1 MTWTLTNAW
10 PKQITST
17 DMNSQSSEA
26 AIETIVFVHEGLKIE
41 AA

>member
-1 MTWTLTNAW
+1 VT
-10 PKQITST
+10 PT

-26 AIETIVFVHEGLKIE
+26 AIETIVLVHEGLRIE